1 MLAAFCSAQFVLGVP
16 TGTKV
21 RPWTLPP
28 PETRITLFDLVCSYV
43 TKLFARL
50 GRVCFD
56 RSDRSTS
63 LTSQEFE
70 HHRGVFV
77 RRDRKAGRK
86 VRQEEKTRERERGT
100 MGRDGMCDGTK
111 GAERLRNRT
120 GLNLTG
126 IGLIARL
133 VFLQMQNSCPF
144 HDAIS

>member
-1 MLAAFCSAQFVLGVP
+1 
-16 TGTKV
+16 
-21 RPWTLPP
+21 
-28 PETRITLFDLVCSYV
+28 
-43 TKLFARL
+43 
-50 GRVCFD
+50 
-56 RSDRSTS
+56 
-63 LTSQEFE
+63 
-70 HHRGVFV
+70 
-77 RRDRKAGRK
+77 
-86 VRQEEKTRERERGT
+86 